1 MIRVDLSNVA
11 VGTKLA
17 KPIYNERGA
26 VWLKA
31 GAELNERYLTLLRMR
46 GVSAVFVDEPAAAD
60 VVVREA
66 LSEGT
71 RGDATVA
78 LADVV
83 ADLSPA
89 MEESVTG
96 DPRDLARWLE
106 TSAGRR
112 LVRDSIAPSKVQAAA
127 NRLVDD
133 VMAASFQSAL
143 VSPKD
148 RDGYVLSHAVDVAAI
163 AVTIGKLLHLPRH
176 SLINLAR
183 GCLLM
188 DVGLAMIDPKI
199 LNKPG
204 PLDAS
209 ERYVIQTHP
218 NLGYELL
225 KAFQPSEILAN
236 TIALQHHER
245 QDGRGYPRGLRG
257 TNRIHLSAFDRDRG
271 EICLLAEIAAVA
283 DVYDALSSN
292 RPQRAALQP
301 EQVVATLHRIGGTH
315 LNRSIVEEFLKSVPV
330 YPVGL
335 AVYVYGPNFG
345 PYRGV
350 IVKVHR
356 HRLDRPIVRIFQNG
370 RGADVPPFEVDLA
383 DAPRLHIRTVPTAA
397 SAAA

>member
-1 MIRVDLSNVA
+1 MIRVDLSSVA

-31 GAELNERYLTLLRMR
+31 GTELTDRYMALLRMR
-46 GVSAVFVDEPAAAD
+46 GVAAVFVDEPATSD
-60 VVVREA
+60 IVVREA
-66 LSEGT
+66 ISEST
-71 RGDATVA
+71 RGEATIA

-89 MEESVTG
+89 MDKADTG
-96 DPRDLARWLE
+96 DARDLARWLE
-106 TSAGRR
+106 TTGGRR
-112 LVRDSIAPSKVQAAA
+112 LIRDSLAPGRVQSAA

-133 VMAASFQSAL
+133 VMSASFASAL
-143 VSPKD
+143 ASPKD
-148 RDGYVLSHAVDVAAI
+148 RDGYVLSHAVDVATI

-188 DVGLAMIDPKI
+188 DVGLTMIDPKI

-204 PLDAS
+204 PLDAR
-209 ERYVIQTHP
+209 ERYVVQTHP
-218 NLGYELL
+218 QLGYELL
-225 KAFQPSEILAN
+225 KALQPSEILAN

-245 QDGRGYPRGLRG
+245 QDGRGYSRGLRG
-257 TNRIHLSAFDRDRG
+257 TNKVHVSAFDRERG
-271 EICLLAEIAAVA
+271 EICHLAEIAAVA
-283 DVYDALSSN
+283 DVYDALNSN

-301 EQVVATLHRIGGTH
+301 EQVVATLHRIAGTH

-350 IVKVHR
+350 IVRVHR

-383 DAPRLHIRTVPTAA
+383 DAPRLQLRTAPATAA
-397 SAAA
+397 AA